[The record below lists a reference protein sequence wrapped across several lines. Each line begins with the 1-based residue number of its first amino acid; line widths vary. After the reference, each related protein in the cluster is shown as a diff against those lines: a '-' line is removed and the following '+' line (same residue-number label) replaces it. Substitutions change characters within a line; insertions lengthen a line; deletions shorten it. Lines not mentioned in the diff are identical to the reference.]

1 MATRVLSLVRQAGA
15 MWNGAGEA
23 ISRKWLLINSV
34 VKHKD
39 AFSQYRPENLQKDWG
54 IMPNGYLSG

>member
-1 MATRVLSLVRQAGA
+1 
-15 MWNGAGEA
+15 MWNRAGEA

-39 AFSQYRPENLQKDWG
+39 AFSQYRPEDLQKDWG